1 MLTILVSIAL
11 LMGILMGI
19 IIIGLQYV
27 LPTLIVVGI
36 VYFAIVGLW
45 IPMVALIIIAE
56 IVGILF
62 WIFRLFTK

>member
-1 MLTILVSIAL
+1 MLTILVSIAV

-56 IVGILF
+56 IVGILL
-62 WIFRLFTK
+62 WIFKLFTK